1 MIRKNIS
8 LIVVQ
13 SRYAPYNKFIKKRTI
28 WNKIQIVKIAFA
40 TTPQF
45 FLFFPF
51 FDPTNNGLKRFSM
64 LD

>member
-13 SRYAPYNKFIKKRTI
+13 SRYAPYNKLIKKITI

-45 FLFFPF
+45 FPF